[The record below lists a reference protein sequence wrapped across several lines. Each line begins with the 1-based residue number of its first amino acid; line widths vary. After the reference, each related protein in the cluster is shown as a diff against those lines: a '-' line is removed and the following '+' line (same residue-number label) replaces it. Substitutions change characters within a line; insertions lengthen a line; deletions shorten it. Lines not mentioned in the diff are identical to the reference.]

1 MRKLLV
7 GTVLGLSSVLAMAKP
22 GAIQGQAVVK
32 VVEDGDTLLAELL
45 DGTQVW
51 VRLHLA
57 DAPEVCHR
65 KRDPQCKKAGQPF
78 GREAT
83 EALSHLVA
91 GKVVDLRCRGE
102 SYGRPVCDVGVQG
115 RDVASAMILGGWAWY
130 SPYRSD
136 KSSTLSAAEQAAR
149 LAGRGVWS
157 APDPVRPADW
167 RRSCWQEGHC
177 PGK

>member
-1 MRKLLV
+1 MALL
-7 GTVLGLSSVLAMAKP
+7 GAVLGLSGGLAVAKSD
-22 GAIQGQAVVK
+22 AIQGQAVVK
-32 VVEDGDTLLAELL
+32 AVEDGDTLLAELVS
-45 DGTQVW
+45 GAEVW

-57 DAPEVCHR
+57 DAPEICHR

-83 EALSHLVA
+83 DALSSMVL
-91 GKVVDLRCRGE
+91 GKVVDLRCKGE

-115 RDVASAMILGGWAWY
+115 KDVASAMILGGWAWY

-136 KSSTLSAAEQAAR
+136 KSSTLSSAEQAAR

-157 APDPVRPADW
+157 APDAVRPADW